1 LRQKARPCLFLQG
14 WRSMVALDDTPT
26 AYGGYSSLS
35 QLAHQSS
42 TFGIL
47 WESCSGNTCLAFA
60 KLTLANP
67 K

>member
-1 LRQKARPCLFLQG
+1 
-14 WRSMVALDDTPT
+14 MVALDDTPT

-47 WESCSGNTCLAFA
+47 WEICSGNTCLAFA

-67 K
+67 I